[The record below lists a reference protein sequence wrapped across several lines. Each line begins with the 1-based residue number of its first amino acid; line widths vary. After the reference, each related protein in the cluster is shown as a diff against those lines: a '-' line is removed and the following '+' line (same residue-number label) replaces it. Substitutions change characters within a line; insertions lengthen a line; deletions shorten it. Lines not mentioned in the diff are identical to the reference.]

1 MTMGTLAFEVP
12 KEMESFVEANGC
24 RSELLRNALILL
36 PYIQDLTISH
46 GRAAELLGIS
56 KETLINLYGDMGI
69 PYLDGSIQSVHEEM
83 AVYSAAMG
91 MFPNRA
97 SSISRL

>member
-56 KETLINLYGDMGI
+56 KETLINLYGDMDI

-83 AVYSAAMG
+83 AVYSAAKKKE
-91 MFPNRA
+91 
-97 SSISRL
+97 

>member
-56 KETLINLYGDMGI
+56 KDNLYGDMGI

-83 AVYSAAMG
+83 AAYSAAMK
-91 MFPNRA
+91 A
-97 SSISRL
+97 